1 MNNHNYFHFNGGG
14 KIPVSSLDDIYS
26 YCEKNQVEFDQIEIE
41 ERDGKILFWHLSRAP
56 MSV

>member
-1 MNNHNYFHFNGGG
+1 MNNHNYFHFNVGG
-14 KIPVSSLDDIYS
+14 KIPFSSLGDIYA